1 MDTVVTNMAES
12 QFYAS
17 VYVGS
22 LQVDLDSCGTTEA
35 FRKSM
40 KSALPEFY
48 AAVLVFSTRAKGYFL
63 PLGSGELLCLPHG
76 DRPCLR
82 CALILHLARLTN
94 YLEPFSITLEP
105 CLREIDANRW
115 KLERF
120 ASMATM
126 ERIKGRPCR
135 LLFSAGGLIG
145 SNSELRKCSGD
156 LRIPR

>member
-1 MDTVVTNMAES
+1 MHLQFIHLLHSVADAITEIALNRFEALKNLQEAIETVVTNMAES

-22 LQVDLDSCGTTEA
+22 LQMDLDSHGATEA

-40 KSALPEFY
+40 NSALPEFY

-63 PLGSGELLCLPHG
+63 PLGSGELPHG

-82 CALILHLARLTN
+82 RALTLHLARLTN

-105 CLREIDANRW
+105 YLREIDANR
-115 KLERF
+115 
-120 ASMATM
+120 
-126 ERIKGRPCR
+126 
-135 LLFSAGGLIG
+135 
-145 SNSELRKCSGD
+145 
-156 LRIPR
+156 